1 MDCQSKVVTWL
12 VEGANWTWSMPM
24 DEDTPAEEIA
34 TRAIEDI
41 ARQVR
46 GEEPVLGLLA
56 ARGAEPPKVGVIM
69 MVSNEKMQSIDEHLV
84 VLSSGVMA
92 DAGMH
97 HAAKVLKGEEP

>member
-1 MDCQSKVVTWL
+1 MS
-12 VEGANWTWSMPM
+12 
-24 DEDTPAEEIA
+24 EDTPAEEVA

-46 GEEPVLGLLA
+46 GEGPVLGSLE

-69 MVSNEKMQSIDEHLV
+69 MVSNAKMQSIDEHLV
-84 VLSSGVMA
+84 VLSSAVMA

-97 HAAKVLKGEEP
+97 RAARVLKGEES